1 MNQRIAVGLGEG
13 IERLS
18 GFWRGRVI
26 LSSFTAVELGYSE
39 FMVGTGGPVLGSDLL
54 SVLISDN
61 DCE

>member
-26 LSSFTAVELGYSE
+26 LSSFTAAVGPVYSE
-39 FMVGTGGPVLGSDLL
+39 FMVETGGPVLGG
-54 SVLISDN
+54 
-61 DCE
+61 E